1 MPLADTMFAFCAL
14 ALFAVINGAE
24 SNPIVAPK
32 QITGLVNGSITIKC
46 YYPTVTKANKYDRKF
61 WCKVTPNYRECYT
74 VVSSSGFLNKDYKE
88 RASIRDSPENNY
100 FVIEM
105 SQLKIT
111 DAGYFRCGIGLTHG
125 GLYNTVNVAV
135 SDDSIV
141 PEEAELLYGQVRGEV
156 SIYCPYDLQHA
167 TERKYLCKLGKTGCK
182 NIIDST
188 WQVDQDYKGRVM
200 LSYEANL
207 KKFVVHI
214 IHLEKGDAGHYTC
227 GTGKY
232 GEYGDSTDVDLH
244 ISEETTIP
252 QVRNMLTAPVG
263 GSIAAECHYDP
274 RIKYSIKYWC
284 KWRDHGCT
292 QLITSDGFVKPN
304 MEGRLALFDNP
315 TNGTLTILM
324 NQLTEGDA
332 GWYWCSFVDYE
343 KEQRFTVQVQITHEQ
358 PGLSSTEIVTV
369 APGNPVRIPCQYPCK
384 YNTYQIYWCKWNSG
398 GCDPM
403 TCTEEHQ
410 SGLSISCD
418 KDTREFLLSINS
430 ASQHDEGWY
439 WCGVRKDG
447 RYGETVRVHLKV
459 SEEAI
464 PNETPPPAHDNE
476 APAIGPRSK
485 SGKMPNVDK
494 ADEESSPEAES
505 SHVLPIVL
513 SLGAVV
519 LLLAAAYL
527 VFRLRSRRSSDLVSV
542 GSFRT
547 NISLSEMD
555 NSSYTGKENPVGGD
569 LQETEI
575 GQEEPK
581 NPKKGSREDIA
592 YMTCLIDSEK
602 TNP

>member
-1 MPLADTMFAFCAL
+1 MQLADTMSALCAL
-14 ALFAVINGAE
+14 TLFTVICGAA
-24 SNPIVAPK
+24 SSPIVAPK
-32 QITGLVNGSITIKC
+32 QITGLVNGSITIRC

-61 WCKVTPNYRECYT
+61 WCKLTPNNRECYT
-74 VVSSSGFLNKDYKE
+74 VVSSSGFIHKKYKG
-88 RASIRDSPENNY
+88 RASISDSPENNY
-100 FVIEM
+100 FNIEM
-105 SQLKIT
+105 SQLEMA
-111 DAGYFRCGIGLTHG
+111 DAGYFRCGIGITHG
-125 GLYNTVNVAV
+125 GLFATVNVAV

-156 SIYCPYDLQHA
+156 SISCPYDEVHA
-167 TERKYLCKLGKTGCK
+167 AERKYLCKLDKTGCK

-188 WQVDQDYKGRVM
+188 WKIDQNYKGRVM
-200 LSYEANL
+200 LSYKASL
-207 KKFVVHI
+207 KTFVVYI
-214 IHLEKGDAGHYTC
+214 IHLEKGDTGHYTC

-232 GEYGDSTDVDLH
+232 GEYGDSTDFSLH

-252 QVRNMLTAPVG
+252 QVRNILTAPLG

-274 RIKYSIKYWC
+274 RMKYSIMYWC

-292 QLITSDGFVKPN
+292 QLITNNGFVKPN

-332 GWYWCSFVDYE
+332 GWYWCSFVDDT
-343 KEQRFTVQVQITHEQ
+343 KEQRFTVQVQITREQ

-369 APGNPVRIPCQYPCK
+369 APGDPVIIPCLYPCK
-384 YNTYQIYWCKWNSG
+384 YNSYQIYWCKWNSG

-403 TCTEEHQ
+403 TCSEQHQ

-418 KDTREFLLSINS
+418 KDTREFLLSIPH

-447 RYGETVRVHLKV
+447 RYGETVGVHLKV

-464 PNETPPPAHDNE
+464 PNAAPPPSFDIE
-476 APAIGPRSK
+476 APEIGPRSK
-485 SGKMPNVDK
+485 SGKRPNVDK
-494 ADEESSPEAES
+494 ADEESSPETNTS
-505 SHVLPIVL
+505 YVLPIVL

-519 LLLAAAYL
+519 LLLAAAYF
-527 VFRLRSRRSSDLVSV
+527 VFRLRSRTVSDLVSV

-547 NISLSEMD
+547 NISLSELE
-555 NSSYTGKENPVGGD
+555 NPSYSGKENPAAAGV
-569 LQETEI
+569 QETEI
-575 GQEEPK
+575 GQEPK
-581 NPKKGSREDIA
+581 NPNKGSKEDIA
-592 YMTCLIDSEK
+592 YMTCLIHSGNTD
-602 TNP
+602 P